1 MFCVMSYGFFLYSL
15 TSSELFMLDLV
26 NISDR
31 KDIYKKN
38 RNMFGIWLEGY
49 IYKLFLRGF
58 LMNLC
63 LFKAKRIRKYIIH
76 PWYSC
81 FLYLEIIINHYLT
94 IWIKEKKKKINQLK

>member
-31 KDIYKKN
+31 KDIYKKKIETCLV
-38 RNMFGIWLEGY
+38 FGWRDRYMNIKKK
-49 IYKLFLRGF
+49 IVSKSF

-63 LFKAKRIRKYIIH
+63 LFKA
-76 PWYSC
+76 
-81 FLYLEIIINHYLT
+81 
-94 IWIKEKKKKINQLK
+94 